1 MGCHTWFYN
10 KVKDASAEDLK
21 TLRERLASKFE
32 HYCDYP
38 TFESYMEDD
47 DNFKIYNALKLKG
60 DTESEIFKINEQYVK
75 RKKKRWKHLRQLRNE
90 MPSKIRNGE
99 LSDEKFVKLYKK
111 EDLFSTIYET
121 PGFSDNFRTCDYET
135 PSFRSFEKAKKYLT
149 NHCDKFYIEGKETT
163 FCGTNE
169 EKLKQRL
176 KIMLDVCKKF
186 FEKYP
191 KGWIEFG

>member
-1 MGCHTWFYN
+1 M
-10 KVKDASAEDLK
+10 
-21 TLRERLASKFE
+21 LRECLASKFE

-47 DNFKIYNALKLKG
+47 DHFKIYNALKFKG
-60 DTESEIFKINEQYVK
+60 DTESEIFKISEQYVK
-75 RKKKRWKHLRQLRNE
+75 RKKKRWKRHCQLRNE

-99 LSDEKFVKLYKK
+99 LSDEEFVKLYKK

-149 NHCDKFYIEGKETT
+149 NHCDKFYIPGKETT
-163 FCGTNE
+163 FCDTNE

-176 KIMLDVCKKF
+176 TKMLNVCKKF
-186 FEKYP
+186 FKKYP

>member
-1 MGCHTWFYN
+1 MGCHTWFCN

-21 TLRERLASKFE
+21 MLRERLASKFE

-75 RKKKRWKHLRQLRNE
+75 RKKKRWKRHCQLRNE

-111 EDLFSTIYET
+111 EDLFS
-121 PGFSDNFRTCDYET
+121 
-135 PSFRSFEKAKKYLT
+135 
-149 NHCDKFYIEGKETT
+149 
-163 FCGTNE
+163 
-169 EKLKQRL
+169 
-176 KIMLDVCKKF
+176 
-186 FEKYP
+186 
-191 KGWIEFG
+191 